1 MSVRIS
7 IKNDDGRYRL
17 LVISVCGESH
27 AGNRLARGKPLPNDR
42 WVYDDEDEAKEA
54 ARELQIYIDR
64 YERKRQKTTRKN
76 KRLEEQEEKLRKHIA
91 RHCAAGGQT

>member
-7 IKNDDGRYRL
+7 VKNNDGKYRL
-17 LVISVCGESH
+17 FVISVCGESY

-54 ARELQIYIDR
+54 ARGLQLYIDR
-64 YERKRQKTTRKN
+64 YERKRNKKTTKN
-76 KRLEEQEEKLRKHIA
+76 KRLEEQEEKLREYIA
-91 RHCAAGGQT
+91 RHYAAGREA